1 MQSEP
6 NVQPLLFQCYK
17 NLYQL
22 KKEKKKKNYYTSN
35 LQKILWIVMFLH
47 NLLGNFIE
55 AAFQFLRSFHK
66 ANKINWC

>member
-22 KKEKKKKNYYTSN
+22 KKEKKKK
-35 LQKILWIVMFLH
+35 K
-47 NLLGNFIE
+47 LLYIKLTKDTMDCYVFT
-55 AAFQFLRSFHK
+55 
-66 ANKINWC
+66 